1 MNSFFEKYLNNPT
14 VKNEFISYIVSA
26 FFICLSFPPFNL
38 SFLAW
43 VAFFPLFFMFKRDT
57 SKRIILGKS
66 YLFLLIAHV
75 FTLYWICF
83 STVMGGVLAI
93 AVNPIFMLFPISI
106 WLFFRSKL
114 KSEIQQLLLLGFL
127 WIGFELLLSLWELA
141 FPWMI
146 LGNTQYLFYYELQW
160 ASIGGIWLISSFVM
174 ALNILLYFSLKYY
187 MADQK
192 VKSKS
197 LLNNAL
203 TFLVIIFIG
212 GFLLPYTNSTSI
224 GKMTIGIVQPNV
236 DPWTKWESESEVQQ
250 VEQMENQTKILT
262 QANKNISLVV
272 WPETSVPFYI
282 LEPSGNVFRE
292 SLTEL
297 SIQNNLAIATG
308 FPHFQVYEDST
319 TAPPSARYS
328 EWRKKYYHHFNAA
341 TVIDQHVEPVPY
353 KKISLVPFAE
363 RVPWIDLYPF
373 MKDLRFNLAG
383 LGGWEKGLDTINF
396 TLSENP
402 KAVFPTA
409 ICYESAFPELMR
421 SFTGKGATFLTVITN
436 DGWWGNTSG
445 YYQHFE
451 FSRMRAIENHR
462 WVVRS
467 ANNGISGFIDQN
479 GNVIQ
484 QTDYWVQTQ
493 IANEIMLYDN
503 QTLYVRFGDWLPK
516 LFLILSLLFIGWSY
530 FKK

>member
-1 MNSFFEKYLNNPT
+1 MKSFSSKYFSNPT
-14 VKNEFISYIVSA
+14 SVNELISYAVSA
-26 FFICLSFPPFNL
+26 VFICLSFPPFKL

-43 VAFFPLFFMFKRDT
+43 FAFIPLFFMFQAET

-93 AVNPIFMLFPISI
+93 AVNPVFMLFPITI
-106 WLFFRSKL
+106 WLFFRKKL
-114 KSEIQQLLLLGFL
+114 GSEILQLLLLGFL

-160 ASIGGIWLISSFVM
+160 ASVGGIWLISSFVM
-174 ALNILLYFSLKYY
+174 VLNILFYFSLKYFLSGNDTK
-187 MADQK
+187 AR
-192 VKSKS
+192 S

-203 TFLVIIFIG
+203 TFLIVIFIG
-212 GFLLPYTNSTSI
+212 GFLIPFTNSDSI
-224 GKMTIGIVQPNV
+224 GKLKVGVVQPNI
-236 DPWTKWESESEVQQ
+236 DPWEKWENESEIQQ
-250 VEQMENQTKILT
+250 VEQMEKQSELLKQT
-262 QANKNISLVV
+262 NSDMSLVV
-272 WPETSVPFYI
+272 WPETSVPFY
-282 LEPSGNVFRE
+282 LLDSKGNAFRE

-297 SIQNNLAIATG
+297 SIRNNFAVATG
-308 FPHFQVYEDST
+308 FPHLLVYEDST

-341 TVIDQHVEPVPY
+341 TVIDRDAEPVPY

-383 LGGWEKGLDTINF
+383 LGGWGKGLDTINF
-396 TLSENP
+396 KLQDNS

-421 SFTGKGATFLTVITN
+421 SFTGKGATFLAVITN

-445 YYQHFE
+445 YHQHFE

-484 QTDYWVQTQ
+484 QTEYWVQAE
-493 IANEIMLYDN
+493 IADEIELYDN

-516 LFLILSLLFIGWSY
+516 LFLLFSLLIIIWSY
-530 FKK
+530 FRK